1 MGQADQESAA
11 RALRSA
17 NTLWSWRLQPASD
30 TIRDANSRS
39 RQSPVSVESH
49 PLTEEPAA
57 GQTHAQFLP
66 LSECGTLS
74 AQVTAIQKLLAA
86 HGQDPEALSALF
98 GKNAAKRT
106 QQISV
111 ILETLKAIGQL

>member
-1 MGQADQESAA
+1 MPIQDHG
-11 RALRSA
+11 
-17 NTLWSWRLQPASD
+17 NC
-30 TIRDANSRS
+30 
-39 RQSPVSVESH
+39 QSPSRSH
-49 PLTEEPAA
+49 PLTEEPTA
-57 GQTHAQFLP
+57 GQTHAPFLP
-66 LSECGTLS
+66 LSECGTHS